1 VLFGLA
7 TAFALLGGRGAAA
20 QAPPPDVVG
29 ARVPDGI
36 YLILGNHQGYNSFM
50 CLDVPNWDTRANIY
64 IQLFPNRNQAN
75 QLWWVRRQSDGF
87 YQITN
92 VNSGKALDVPNGSLS
107 PGVPIQQYH
116 PHTGGNQRWR
126 FDMTR
131 AYHGETLHRPAFYR
145 IVNKHSGLNLDVPN
159 GDYSTHQSVQQY
171 TPHLGWNQTWLLIPR

>member
-1 VLFGLA
+1 VLFALVA
-7 TAFALLGGRGAAA
+7 TFTLLVGGGAARA

-29 ARVPDGI
+29 ARVPDGVYFI
-36 YLILGNHQGYNSFM
+36 IGNHQGYSSFM

-75 QLWWVRRQSDGF
+75 QLWRVRRQ
-87 YQITN
+87 
-92 VNSGKALDVPNGSLS
+92 SGKALDVPNGSLS

-116 PHTGGNQRWR
+116 PHSGDNQRWR

-131 AYHGETLHRPAFYR
+131 AYRGETLSRPAFYR

-159 GDYSTHQSVQQY
+159 GIYSTHQSVQQY
-171 TPHLGWNQTWLLIPR
+171 TPHLGWNQTWLLVPR